1 MRLEEMT
8 TFTPDPPQDDI
19 PVQVGVCKS
28 DEYLPRQR
36 KEQQC
41 QENLPREREEYLP
54 RECEE
59 QQREEYLPRER
70 EEQQRE
76 ENLSQEREEQRHK
89 EHLRRER
96 EGPDREEYR
105 VREGWEHGGSECEN
119 EGDIFNAETLLHFL
133 KTIGEFNLSNPY
145 LETPQTPATTDAI
158 MSTDPCAPTIEP
170 KATTAVPQTPTTT
183 DATYYIHPFNTY
195 SQRRGSLCHS
205 CNLLQTFHNS
215 RPINTFLRTYR
226 RINFTRGG
234 KRAQDKESVI

>member
-59 QQREEYLPRER
+59 QQREEYLP
-70 EEQQRE
+70 
-76 ENLSQEREEQRHK
+76 
-89 EHLRRER
+89 RER

>member
-41 QENLPREREEYLP
+41 QENLPREREE
-54 RECEE
+54 
-59 QQREEYLPRER
+59 
-70 EEQQRE
+70 
-76 ENLSQEREEQRHK
+76 NLSQEREEHQRK
-89 EHLRRER
+89 EHLPRER

>member
-41 QENLPREREEYLP
+41 QENLPREREE
-54 RECEE
+54 
-59 QQREEYLPRER
+59 
-70 EEQQRE
+70 
-76 ENLSQEREEQRHK
+76 NLSQEREEHQRK
-89 EHLRRER
+89 EHLPRER

-105 VREGWEHGGSECEN
+105 VREGWEHGGSEFEN

-183 DATYYIHPFNTY
+183 DATYYMHPFNTY

>member
-41 QENLPREREEYLP
+41 QENLPREREE
-54 RECEE
+54 
-59 QQREEYLPRER
+59 
-70 EEQQRE
+70 
-76 ENLSQEREEQRHK
+76 NLSQEREEQRHK

-105 VREGWEHGGSECEN
+105 VREGWEHGGSEFEN

-158 MSTDPCAPTIEP
+158 MSTDPCAPTIKP
-170 KATTAVPQTPTTT
+170 KATTAVPQIPTTT

>member
-8 TFTPDPPQDDI
+8 TLTPHPPQDDI
-19 PVQVGVCKS
+19 PVQVGECKS

-41 QENLPREREEYLP
+41 QENLPREREEHQRKKHLP
-54 RECEE
+54 
-59 QQREEYLPRER
+59 
-70 EEQQRE
+70 
-76 ENLSQEREEQRHK
+76 
-89 EHLRRER
+89 RER

-105 VREGWEHGGSECEN
+105 VREGWEHGGSEFEN

-145 LETPQTPATTDAI
+145 LETSQTPATTDAI

-226 RINFTRGG
+226 RTNFTRGG

>member
-19 PVQVGVCKS
+19 PVQVGECKS
-28 DEYLPRQR
+28 DEYLPWQR

-41 QENLPREREEYLP
+41 QENLPREREEQQREENLP
-54 RECEE
+54 RE
-59 QQREEYLPRER
+59 REEYLPREC
-70 EEQQRE
+70 
-76 ENLSQEREEQRHK
+76 EEQRHK

-183 DATYYIHPFNTY
+183 DATYYIHPSTHT
-195 SQRRGSLCHS
+195 RREEEAYAIPVTFFKPSIIPVPSTHS
-205 CNLLQTFHNS
+205 YA
-215 RPINTFLRTYR
+215 PIVESISPEVEKELKIKNPLFK
-226 RINFTRGG
+226 
-234 KRAQDKESVI
+234 KR

>member
-19 PVQVGVCKS
+19 PVQVGECKS
-28 DEYLPRQR
+28 DEYLPWQR

-59 QQREEYLPRER
+59 QQREEHLP
-70 EEQQRE
+70 
-76 ENLSQEREEQRHK
+76 
-89 EHLRRER
+89 RER

-105 VREGWEHGGSECEN
+105 VREGWEHGGSEFEN

-170 KATTAVPQTPTTT
+170 KATTAVPQIPTTT

>member
-41 QENLPREREEYLP
+41 QENLPREREE
-54 RECEE
+54 
-59 QQREEYLPRER
+59 
-70 EEQQRE
+70 
-76 ENLSQEREEQRHK
+76 NLSQEREEHQRK
-89 EHLRRER
+89 EHLPRER

-105 VREGWEHGGSECEN
+105 VREGWEHGGSEFEN

-133 KTIGEFNLSNPY
+133 KTFGEFNLSNPY

-195 SQRRGSLCHS
+195 SQTRGSLCHS

>member
-41 QENLPREREEYLP
+41 QENLPRE
-54 RECEE
+54 
-59 QQREEYLPRER
+59 
-70 EEQQRE
+70 RE

-183 DATYYIHPFNTY
+183 DATYYMHPFNTY

-226 RINFTRGG
+226 RTNFTRGG

>member
-41 QENLPREREEYLP
+41 QENLPREREE
-54 RECEE
+54 
-59 QQREEYLPRER
+59 
-70 EEQQRE
+70 
-76 ENLSQEREEQRHK
+76 NLSQEREEHQRK
-89 EHLRRER
+89 EHLPRER

-183 DATYYIHPFNTY
+183 DATYYMHPFNTY

>member
-59 QQREEYLPRER
+59 QQREEYLP
-70 EEQQRE
+70 
-76 ENLSQEREEQRHK
+76 
-89 EHLRRER
+89 RER

-183 DATYYIHPFNTY
+183 DATYYMHPFNTY

-215 RPINTFLRTYR
+215 RPINTILRTYR

>member
-19 PVQVGVCKS
+19 PVQVGECKS

-59 QQREEYLPRER
+59 QQREEYLP
-70 EEQQRE
+70 
-76 ENLSQEREEQRHK
+76 
-89 EHLRRER
+89 RER